1 MPIDASIPLQVKQ
14 IELPNPLAQYAQMS
28 QIQSAQNQN
37 ALAQYQLGAAQR
49 AEKTQNVLSEGYQ
62 QGYDPVTGKIDYP
75 KVLNYMAQHGGG
87 AQIPAFQEAM
97 SKRAKETAELTRLQV
112 EAADKKQSMIAQ
124 AWRDISGRPS
134 DANITAHVEDIV
146 ASPLYDAA
154 EKAAVQKR
162 ANELLAVPFDQRGS
176 LLASTGAK
184 PSDLRPTM
192 TSQTLGGTTRIMQTP
207 AFGGVST
214 VAPGSEGTV
223 TVTPS
228 ALLAAQTAREGHGVT
243 LRGQNLV
250 DARENQKINL
260 QIENQRRAADP
271 AFQQSMAQARVT
283 GEAMAKDKV
292 LRATQLPKVLDTAEM
307 TINEIDAMIGK
318 RDAKGN
324 LVKGAAPHPGFSS
337 TVGATLL
344 PGARF
349 VPGRD
354 EADFQTRFDQVKGGA
369 FLQAFETLKGGG
381 SITNIEGEKGTAA
394 LNRMSLAQSEKEF
407 ITAAI
412 EFKGIVRKGVERAKK
427 LAGGSDT
434 PAAATGGGSAAD
446 PLGIR

>member
-1 MPIDASIPLQVKQ
+1 MQEYQRGLQEENQ
-14 IELPNPLAQYAQMS
+14 LRELIKS
-28 QIQSAQNQN
+28 
-37 ALAQYQLGAAQR
+37 G
-49 AEKTQNVLSEGYQ
+49 V
-62 QGYDPVTGKIDYP
+62 D
-75 KVLNYMAQHGGG
+75 LNS
-87 AQIPAFQEAM
+87 PEAM
-97 SKRAKETAELTRLQV
+97 KQMYAISPTKGLEYQTKQAAIKKSGLETSKLQV

-250 DARENQKINL
+250 DAREKQKISL
-260 QIENQRRAADP
+260 QIENQRRDADP
-271 AFQQSMAQARVT
+271 AFQQTMAQSKAL
-283 GEAMAKDKV
+283 GQAMAKDKV
-292 LRATQLPKVLDTAEM
+292 LRETQLPKVLDTAKM
-307 TINEIDAMIGK
+307 TIDEIDALIGK

-324 LVKGAAPHPGFSS
+324 LVEGAAPHPGFST

-349 VPGRD
+349 VPGTAA
-354 EADFQTRFDQVKGGA
+354 ADFQSRFDQVKGGA

-407 ITAAI
+407 VTAAR
-412 EFKGIVRKGVERAKK
+412 EFQGIVRKGVERAKK
-427 LAGGSDT
+427 LAGGSTT
-434 PAAATGGGSAAD
+434 PAAAPTASGSAAD